1 MHSPAGSGTA
11 QLPSHCCLE
20 PNPGASGQ
28 ALRTP
33 PARVGPRASEKPG
46 PRASESSVPRQPDGE
61 AQGVSPRGRPR
72 SCRPRP
78 APPLSNRKLL
88 SAKRHAPGFWEGSAG
103 AAGTKALRP
112 VTTGPGGPAP
122 AMGGLGRGP
131 MSWAPEE
138 NLRPAG
144 AEPGPP
150 CASLGSEVGVDCPST
165 RAARGWG
172 GGAALALTWHPG
184 SAGTRGPGRPP
195 ATVWLGQAQLNPHS
209 PGLGAGAG
217 AGAGPGEDGC
227 RPAQPAPEPGSPP
240 RRQGPPERSGPGR
253 VQGRHA
259 ASPSGLVVPGDGRTR
274 RAQPGAPSRPLRTVL
289 PPSRSALP

>member
-1 MHSPAGSGTA
+1 MHRPAGSGTA
-11 QLPSHCCLE
+11 QLPSHCCLG

-61 AQGVSPRGRPR
+61 AQGVSPRGRPQVLPP
-72 SCRPRP
+72 SSSPSP
-78 APPLSNRKLL
+78 QQQEAPVGQETRARLL
-88 SAKRHAPGFWEGSAG
+88 GGLGR

-138 NLRPAG
+138 NLRRPG

-165 RAARGWG
+165 RAAQGGGCSSGPDLAPWLGRHTGSRATTCDCVAGSGTAESPQPGVRGWG
-172 GGAALALTWHPG
+172 WAQGGWVPPG
-184 SAGTRGPGRPP
+184 SA
-195 ATVWLGQAQLNPHS
+195 
-209 PGLGAGAG
+209 
-217 AGAGPGEDGC
+217 
-227 RPAQPAPEPGSPP
+227 
-240 RRQGPPERSGPGR
+240 
-253 VQGRHA
+253 
-259 ASPSGLVVPGDGRTR
+259 
-274 RAQPGAPSRPLRTVL
+274 
-289 PPSRSALP
+289 SA

>member
-1 MHSPAGSGTA
+1 MHRPAGSGTA
-11 QLPSHCCLE
+11 QLPSHCCLG

-61 AQGVSPRGRPR
+61 AQGVSPRGRPQVLPPSSSPSPQQQEAPVGQETR
-72 SCRPRP
+72 ARLLGGLGPGRRDEGPAFGDHRTWGPSTRHGRP
-78 APPLSNRKLL
+78 
-88 SAKRHAPGFWEGSAG
+88 GAG
-103 AAGTKALRP
+103 AYEL
-112 VTTGPGGPAP
+112 GPGGEPPPHRGRARP
-122 AMGGLGRGP
+122 SLCVSGVGSGRGL
-131 MSWAPEE
+131 SQHQSS
-138 NLRPAG
+138 
-144 AEPGPP
+144 PG
-150 CASLGSEVGVDCPST
+150 
-165 RAARGWG
+165 R
-172 GGAALALTWHPG
+172 GAALALTWHPG

-209 PGLGAGAG
+209 PELGAGAG

-259 ASPSGLVVPGDGRTR
+259 ASPSGLVVPGGGRTH